1 MQIKLY
7 YRINRLSPSFAFY
20 KFQKSLMPKVTFY
33 LSARMRTPL
42 LSALP
47 AKSSKRE
54 PLLIMSKLV
63 TKSAMSSVAG
73 SAKME
78 ML

>member
-1 MQIKLY
+1 
-7 YRINRLSPSFAFY
+7 LSPSFAFY

-33 LSARMRTPL
+33 LSAMRTPV